1 MHCNTLQHAATR
13 CNALQRTATRGR
25 EDLRS
30 AQRTATQCNIAL
42 QCTTHCNALQHKA
55 THCNTLQHTATN
67 TLQHTVAHCNTLQH
81 TVAHR
86 NTLQHTAPPCN
97 ALQHTATLCN
107 TSSSFIG
114 GLFVSCIC
122 WHRTSQET
130 ARVLQ
135 CVAVCCSA
143 LQCVAVRCSVLQCIA
158 VCCSALQCVAVRC
171 SVLQCVAVCCS
182 VLQCVAVWLLVSCI
196 LWNPS
201 HLRKPPLIPWLLV
214 PWRVPGLPIRDC
226 AGSCNSSAHKRTTM
240 SAIDVTVKTFFE
252 RVYLIPG
259 LSPFEHRVKC
269 PCAPT
274 PPPYAQQLFLDFCE
288 FCFPEWPLNFF
299 CHHDSP
305 SNLAESRYPR
315 YRDYPWKTYPQ
326 GKAFSSLLQRALAH
340 AHSL

>member
-1 MHCNTLQHAATR
+1 M
-13 CNALQRTATRGR
+13 
-25 EDLRS
+25 
-30 AQRTATQCNIAL
+30 
-42 QCTTHCNALQHKA
+42 
-55 THCNTLQHTATN
+55 
-67 TLQHTVAHCNTLQH
+67 
-81 TVAHR
+81 
-86 NTLQHTAPPCN
+86 
-97 ALQHTATLCN
+97 
-107 TSSSFIG
+107 
-114 GLFVSCIC
+114 LF
-122 WHRTSQET
+122 QE
-130 ARVLQ
+130 AF
-135 CVAVCCSA
+135 S
-143 LQCVAVRCSVLQCIA
+143 
-158 VCCSALQCVAVRC
+158 
-171 SVLQCVAVCCS
+171 
-182 VLQCVAVWLLVSCI
+182 AVWNNRLYESWGIYENLNICDRWFQKNMMSNFLGSI
-196 LWNPS
+196 TWNQQS
-201 HLRKPPLIPWLLV
+201 YIFKFLYITQLSDNECFTIKRCTFLIPELLTLITIKIQKQNSADQAAS
-214 PWRVPGLPIRDC
+214 RVPGLPIRDC

-315 YRDYPWKTYPQ
+315 YRDYPWKTCPQ